1 MIYFRIAWLKCN
13 IRTIFIK
20 IQHFKPTV
28 VYSCS
33 PPTPSIFCYTIPSH
47 FASPV
52 VMSLSPP
59 HSLIVQIDQLLPQTQ
74 CGLCG
79 HRDGCLPYAQ
89 SIAEGED
96 ANKCVPGGQPVA
108 DALAAL
114 LQRPQLTAEPSVWE
128 IQADGRPQ
136 QMKAVI
142 REDECIG
149 CTKCISACPVD
160 AIIGSGKLMHTVLAD
175 LCTGCELCIPPCP
188 VDCIDLVADIKPL
201 PTREQRVKEQDEL
214 RHRYYAHIQREEKR
228 RLNRKGPI
236 VRAEIDTDLFAQF
249 SQALNNVPV
258 ITLADK
264 PKESAPVDAKTTIEL
279 AKIRTQIKKLE
290 KQLSVRAD
298 EQKQVQLLSLQQRLN
313 ELQEV

>member
-1 MIYFRIAWLKCN
+1 
-13 IRTIFIK
+13 
-20 IQHFKPTV
+20 
-28 VYSCS
+28 
-33 PPTPSIFCYTIPSH
+33 
-47 FASPV
+47 
-52 VMSLSPP
+52 MSLPPP

-128 IQADGRPQ
+128 IQADARPQ

-236 VRAEIDTDLFAQF
+236 VRAEIDTELFAQF
-249 SQALNNVPV
+249 SQSLNNVPV

-264 PKESAPVDAKTTIEL
+264 PKESLPVDAKTTIEL

-298 EQKQVQLLSLQQRLN
+298 EQKQLQLLGLQQRLN